1 MHLEN
6 SSSPKHDLNSTTS
19 KERFPSM
26 RLASSIIPPMPAVQI
41 VIPKRSKENKTR
53 ATETLVID

>member
-1 MHLEN
+1 
-6 SSSPKHDLNSTTS
+6 
-19 KERFPSM
+19 M